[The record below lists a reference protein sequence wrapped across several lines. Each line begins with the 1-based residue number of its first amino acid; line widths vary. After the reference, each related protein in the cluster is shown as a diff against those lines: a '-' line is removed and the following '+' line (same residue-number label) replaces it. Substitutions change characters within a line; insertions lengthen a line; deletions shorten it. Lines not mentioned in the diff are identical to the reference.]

1 MNSENQLTQAPEAA
15 PAEAAAVPGDTAP
28 AAEDL
33 AAALAA
39 LAAERDQLAA
49 EKAELQDLL
58 LRRQAEFENFR
69 RRTERERIE
78 FSEYAAAEVVKSL
91 LPILD
96 DFERAL
102 QAGEAAAEGVDGGY
116 RRGVELIYQRLLDA
130 LKKAGLEPLECQG
143 QPFDPNVHQAVD
155 RAETAEAP
163 DHTVLAVYQ
172 QGYNF
177 KGKLLRAAMVKVAV
191 APA

>member
-1 MNSENQLTQAPEAA
+1 VDSENQVTQEPEAA
-15 PAEAAAVPGDTAP
+15 PAEAAAVPGDSAP

-78 FSEYAAAEVVKSL
+78 FCEYAAAEVVKSL

-102 QAGEAAAEGVDGGY
+102 QAGETAEGVDGGY

-130 LKKAGLEPLECQG
+130 LKKAGLEPMDCQG